1 MEAKLSLNPRWGHAS
16 TVYLP
21 FRVSTVYRRYTC
33 RQYQRNR
40 ITCVRSYGNAES
52 SATHKA
58 LAATLVTT
66 CLVSGVRSYNQSF
79 DHPLFRFDPK
89 LAFLCPVSV
98 PISKHC
104 CRCSAGPAC
113 PVPEVAISV
122 MNALVDVHAKLG
134 CETDVPKDNCRS
146 KQCGG
151 ILVIISWVLV
161 QVWNAG
167 HASAVTSLTGEQS
180 QRYREE
186 LEQLIKARMKPGERA
201 LPTLTSSPKV
211 TF

>member
-1 MEAKLSLNPRWGHAS
+1 MPPPHL
-16 TVYLP
+16 
-21 FRVSTVYRRYTC
+21 
-33 RQYQRNR
+33 
-40 ITCVRSYGNAES
+40 
-52 SATHKA
+52 
-58 LAATLVTT
+58 
-66 CLVSGVRSYNQSF
+66 
-79 DHPLFRFDPK
+79 
-89 LAFLCPVSV
+89 
-98 PISKHC
+98 
-104 CRCSAGPAC
+104 
-113 PVPEVAISV
+113 
-122 MNALVDVHAKLG
+122 
-134 CETDVPKDNCRS
+134 S
-146 KQCGG
+146 KQCSG